1 MRNLLAILDYTL
13 RSSFEAGLL
22 LVTLLIYLTML
33 GLKSKIKYVWI
44 GTGLALVFA
53 IILVYGVNFWGNRE
67 FFEFSW
73 LSAIL
78 PVLALLIVTGRLS
91 AKVKPARLAVGTLV
105 LLTTVLLVT
114 MEFIELVGF
123 PIKIFVQ
130 ARSFINTELIL
141 KVIGALFGIFLAA
154 LFGWTYFKS
163 TWKMNKQ
170 LVIITAVT
178 LVTTILV
185 RHLISLL
192 QLGMT
197 LGYIPVTPVLVSVVA
212 PAINTYSPLL
222 FYALVLLV
230 AVQVLLAWLGSR
242 KPAQKEYKNPALKRK
257 SLAEYRNLLRWLA
270 VTGVLILTM
279 GAFLGVGHVYSN
291 KKIKLSP
298 SAPVQVENGVI
309 TIPVTQVN
317 DNKLHRFSYIT
328 PNNVAMRFIVVG
340 KGNGLFGIGLD
351 ACDICGV
358 VGYYERGDNVVC
370 MNCDVIINKQTIGFP
385 GGCNP
390 IPFPNK
396 VENGNIL
403 IKTADLLQKEKV
415 FKE

>member
-22 LVTLLIYLTML
+22 LVTLLIYLTMP
-33 GLKSKIKYVWI
+33 GMKSKVNYVWI

-73 LSAIL
+73 LSAIF
-78 PVLALLIVTGRLS
+78 PVLALFIVIGRLA
-91 AKVKPARLAVGTLV
+91 AKVKPAQLAVGPLV
-105 LLTTVLLVT
+105 LLITVLLVT
-114 MEFIELVGF
+114 VEGIELVGF

-141 KVIGALFGIFLAA
+141 KVIGALFGILLAA
-154 LFGWTYFKS
+154 LFSWTYFKS
-163 TWKMNKQ
+163 TRKMNKQ
-170 LVIITAVT
+170 LVIITSVT
-178 LVTTILV
+178 LVTIILA

-192 QLGMT
+192 QLGMI
-197 LGYIPVTPVLVSVVA
+197 LGYIPVTPILVSVVA
-212 PAINTYSPLL
+212 PVINTYYPFF
-222 FYALVLLV
+222 FYALILLV
-230 AVQVLLAWLGSR
+230 AVQVILARLGSR
-242 KPAQKEYKNPALKRK
+242 KPAQQEYGNPALKRK
-257 SLAEYRNLLRWLA
+257 SLAEYRNQLRWLA
-270 VTGVLILTM
+270 VTGVLILTT
-279 GAFLGVGHVYSN
+279 GALLGLGHLYSN
-291 KKIKLSP
+291 KKVKLSP
-298 SAPVQVENGVI
+298 PTTVQAENGVI
-309 TIPVTQVN
+309 AIPVTQVN
-317 DNKLHRFSYIT
+317 DNKLHRFSYVT
-328 PNNVAMRFIVVG
+328 PDNVTMRFIVVG

-358 VGYYERGDNVVC
+358 VGYYERGNDVVC

-396 VENGNIL
+396 VENGSIL

>member
-1 MRNLLAILDYTL
+1 MLAILDYTL
-13 RSSFEAGLL
+13 KSSFEAGLL
-22 LVTLLIYLTML
+22 VVTLLLYLTLPDM
-33 GLKSKIKYVWI
+33 KDKIRYVWS
-44 GTGLALVFA
+44 GTGLALVFSTV
-53 IILVYGVNFWGNRE
+53 LVYGVDFFGNRE
-67 FFEFSW
+67 LFEFAW
-73 LSAIL
+73 LSSIF
-78 PVLALLIVTGRLS
+78 PVLALLILTGRLAS
-91 AKVKPARLAVGTLV
+91 KSKPARFAVGPLV

-114 MEFIELVGF
+114 VEGIELVGF
-123 PIKIFVQ
+123 PMKIFVQ

-163 TWKMNKQ
+163 TRKMNKQ
-170 LVIITAVT
+170 LMIITGT
-178 LVTTILV
+178 SLVTIVLA

-212 PAINTYSPLL
+212 PVINTYYPLF

-230 AVQVLLAWLGSR
+230 AIQVILARLGSK
-242 KPAQKEYKNPALKRK
+242 KPAQQDYENPALRRK
-257 SLAEYRNLLRWLA
+257 SLAEYRNQLRWLA
-270 VTGVLILTM
+270 VSGVLILIT
-279 GAFLGVGHVYSN
+279 GALLGVGHVYSN
-291 KKIKLSP
+291 KKVKLSP
-298 SAPVQVENGVI
+298 PAPVQAENGVI

-328 PNNVAMRFIVVG
+328 PNNVTMRFIVVG
-340 KGNGLFGIGLD
+340 KGNGLFGVGLD

-358 VGYYERGDNVVC
+358 VGYYQRGDNVVC

-396 VENGNIL
+396 VESGSIL
-403 IKTADLLQKEKV
+403 INTADLLQKEKV
-415 FKE
+415 FQE

>member
-1 MRNLLAILDYTL
+1 LLAILDYTL
-13 RSSFEAGLL
+13 KSSFEAGLL
-22 LVTLLIYLTML
+22 VVTLLLYLTLPDM
-33 GLKSKIKYVWI
+33 KDKIRYVWS
-44 GTGLALVFA
+44 GTGLALVFSTV
-53 IILVYGVNFWGNRE
+53 LVYGVDFFGNRE
-67 FFEFSW
+67 LFEFAW
-73 LSAIL
+73 LSSIF
-78 PVLALLIVTGRLS
+78 PVLALLILTGRLAS
-91 AKVKPARLAVGTLV
+91 KSKPARFAVGPLV

-114 MEFIELVGF
+114 VEGIELVGF
-123 PIKIFVQ
+123 PMKIFVQ

-163 TWKMNKQ
+163 TRKMNKQ
-170 LVIITAVT
+170 LMIITGT
-178 LVTTILV
+178 SLVTIVLA

-212 PAINTYSPLL
+212 PVINTYYPLF

-230 AVQVLLAWLGSR
+230 AIQVILARLGSK
-242 KPAQKEYKNPALKRK
+242 KPAQQDYENPALRRK
-257 SLAEYRNLLRWLA
+257 SLAEYRNQLRWLA
-270 VTGVLILTM
+270 VSGVLILIT
-279 GAFLGVGHVYSN
+279 GALLGVGHVYSN
-291 KKIKLSP
+291 KKVKLSP
-298 SAPVQVENGVI
+298 PAPVQAENGVI

-328 PNNVAMRFIVVG
+328 PNNVTMRFIVVG
-340 KGNGLFGIGLD
+340 KGNGLFGVGLD

-358 VGYYERGDNVVC
+358 VGYYQRGDNVVC

-396 VENGNIL
+396 VESGSIL
-403 IKTADLLQKEKV
+403 INTADLLQKEKV
-415 FKE
+415 FQE